1 MFLHLHICIYTYEIF
16 KLNLYFLFIIFYSI
30 LASFHMNEKEHSDE
44 QFKFRDMKGIR
55 KRRNTMSNNS
65 L

>member
-1 MFLHLHICIYTYEIF
+1 MP
-16 KLNLYFLFIIFYSI
+16 
-30 LASFHMNEKEHSDE
+30 SFHMNEKEHSDE